1 MVFKKR
7 NRVSTDPSR
16 SNSEIYFLKDVK
28 FYMSDKV
35 KISNWWV
42 EKVSLNYVTKIK
54 KGLDS
59 NHYSPKPP
67 TFYVRWEP

>member
-35 KISNWWV
+35 KISN
-42 EKVSLNYVTKIK
+42 
-54 KGLDS
+54 
-59 NHYSPKPP
+59 
-67 TFYVRWEP
+67 